1 MKFIEMSG
9 GCLADILSED
19 ELEAEDLRSAGV
31 GDTTIIRVN
40 QQGDIEVRRSDRW
53 DIVGGLIGDFYER
66 IRKKTGL
73 DWA

>member
-31 GDTTIIRVN
+31 GDRTIIRVN